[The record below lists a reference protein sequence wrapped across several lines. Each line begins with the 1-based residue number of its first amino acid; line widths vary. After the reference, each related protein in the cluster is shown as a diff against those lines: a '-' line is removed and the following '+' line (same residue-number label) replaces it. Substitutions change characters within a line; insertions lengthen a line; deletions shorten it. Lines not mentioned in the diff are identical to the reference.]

1 MTYTVVARTPHGSKL
16 LFAGKSTRTDVVA
29 FVQQTKRTFPE
40 WNLTAYRL
48 IQSTNVEK
56 PILRL

>member
-1 MTYTVVARTPHGSKL
+1 
-16 LFAGKSTRTDVVA
+16 VA

-48 IQSTNVEK
+48 VQSTNVEK